1 MTSTAAPASTA
12 AERALAWTPRG
23 VAALLAVTM
32 LAAGLRLYGLSQWS
46 YDAAEAAGWQLVAAP
61 AAAAPPTTAQRSAP
75 LGWLLLQALTAA
87 GLLPTSGEG
96 WLRLP
101 AALAGILAAPLLAV
115 AVRPWCGA
123 APALLAAA
131 LLAVHPAAVA
141 ASQALDPVAFAVLC
155 ALGAGAAALRQ
166 RRGLAAA
173 LAVVAAA
180 TAPAAIGAL
189 LAIALLAAPARRH
202 RELAAAL
209 GVLAAVAGLAA
220 LGAAAVPLLAF
231 AACGWPLAP
240 RPVRLAIGATVLGAA
255 GVALAGGDGGRYAP
269 AGAVPGLAA
278 LAAVG
283 LAAAAAALRAAF
295 AGSLRPVAAA
305 APALVVFAWLGVE
318 VFLQATVHRGAR
330 TPWRAVADAA
340 WTAAADAPTFL
351 VAAGAGRGSLDVYLG
366 ASLAS
371 GIAVAPFDPA
381 AGVDALRALA
391 AAPAPAVL
399 LALRSDE
406 RARLDAAAQREL
418 ADGFRCCAVVASPQ
432 LHGDDSV
439 AVYRRREPAAA
450 RPR

>member
-1 MTSTAAPASTA
+1 
-12 AERALAWTPRG
+12 
-23 VAALLAVTM
+23 M

-61 AAAAPPTTAQRSAP
+61 AATAPPTTAQRGAP
-75 LGWLLLQALTAA
+75 LGWLLLQALATA

-101 AALAGILAAPLLAV
+101 SALAGILAAPLLAV

-131 LLAVHPAAVA
+131 LLAAHPAAVA
-141 ASQALDPVAFAVLC
+141 ASQALDPVPFAVLL
-155 ALGAGAAALRQ
+155 ALAAAAAALRQ
-166 RRGLAAA
+166 RRGLAAMFA
-173 LAVVAAA
+173 LLAAA
-180 TAPAAIGAL
+180 TSPAAIGGL
-189 LAIALLAAPARRH
+189 LAIALLALSAQRH
-202 RELAAAL
+202 RHLAAGL
-209 GVLAAVAGLAA
+209 GGLAAVTGGAA

-231 AACGWPLAP
+231 AASGWPLAP
-240 RPVRLAIGATVLGAA
+240 RPVRLAIGAVVFGAA
-255 GVALAGGDGGRYAP
+255 GVALAGGDSGRYAP
-269 AGAVPGLAA
+269 AFAVPGLAA

-283 LAAAAAALRAAF
+283 LTAAATALRAAF
-295 AGSLRPVAAA
+295 AGSLRPLAMA
-305 APALVVFAWLGVE
+305 APTLVVFAWLGVE

-340 WTAAADAPTFL
+340 WAAAADAPTFA
-351 VAAGAGRGSLDVYLG
+351 VAAGAGRGSLDVYFG

-371 GIAVAPFDPA
+371 GIAVAPFDPT
-381 AGVDALRALA
+381 AGVDAVRALA
-391 AAPAPAVL
+391 LTPAPVVL

-406 RARLDAAAQREL
+406 VARLDAAAQREL

-439 AVYRRREPAAA
+439 AVYRRRASAAV